1 MISTKQRSASLATG
15 RWDWVNTKLPDDYP
29 MDYLAGRLELFTV
42 SLPGF
47 SWFGDWFVQ
56 RVSISNLFCTK
67 TRFIKS
73 LNNQDYGML
82 FLSQIQVP
90 RCSLAHEM

>member
-1 MISTKQRSASLATG
+1 
-15 RWDWVNTKLPDDYP
+15 
-29 MDYLAGRLELFTV
+29 MDYLGGLSYLQCHCQDFRGLVIGSFRELASPIF
-42 SLPGF
+42 
-47 SWFGDWFVQ
+47 
-56 RVSISNLFCTK
+56 FCTK

>member
-56 RVSISNLFCTK
+56 RVSISKFFFAQTHVSLRVSTIKTMVCFFCP
-67 TRFIKS
+67 RFRV
-73 LNNQDYGML
+73 QDVL
-82 FLSQIQVP
+82 
-90 RCSLAHEM
+90 